1 MMIDERKFKID
12 KLAKFCDAFDNC
24 DAGCPVKY
32 DHESYDLCQSFT
44 FLRMTDGQLDR
55 LLKCFE
61 KNIQPSEENGKVQ
74 RHKAICNGIHVL
86 YEKKNHDYGDSFGQS
101 FRDYGLLAGL
111 IRMED
116 KFNRLKT
123 LARGAGQEVVDESI
137 TDTLR
142 DLANYAIMTLLEME
156 G

>member
-1 MMIDERKFKID
+1 MGFMYYTK
-12 KLAKFCDAFDNC
+12 
-24 DAGCPVKY
+24 
-32 DHESYDLCQSFT
+32 
-44 FLRMTDGQLDR
+44 
-55 LLKCFE
+55 
-61 KNIQPSEENGKVQ
+61 
-74 RHKAICNGIHVL
+74 
-86 YEKKNHDYGDSFGQS
+86 KKNHDYGDSFGQS

>member
-1 MMIDERKFKID
+1 MKCAFCRTCKNVQKPEYGDICSYCLNGEYWELNPELCCELDNRIQALENEID
-12 KLAKFCDAFDNC
+12 
-24 DAGCPVKY
+24 Y
-32 DHESYDLCQSFT
+32 D
-44 FLRMTDGQLDR
+44 
-55 LLKCFE
+55 
-61 KNIQPSEENGKVQ
+61 KVQ
-74 RHKAICNGIHVL
+74 RHKVICDGIHEL
-86 YEKKNHDYGDSFGQS
+86 YKRKNHDYGDSFGES
-101 FRDYGLLAGL
+101 FRDYGPLAGM

-123 LARGAGQEVVDESI
+123 LLRGADQQVEDETV